1 MTDYL
6 VNPARKRRSKSAR
19 TKARARRTS
28 RRRSPPKGFKTWAAY
43 MASIRPARAQNK
55 GGTGMSK
62 KRRRS
67 RKGYRRKASA
77 AVVGRVGGRRR
88 SYRRNPPIG
97 RGIIG
102 KVMQGVTDAALGV
115 VGKAASRAV
124 PSLIGLPQGGAV
136 GIATQA
142 AVGIAAGMVADKVKP
157 GAGRAV
163 LQGALMGPIES
174 LVKGLNIPVI
184 STALG
189 DDYEG
194 YALAGYEDSGVAGY
208 VGAGTGMGDGAELS
222 TQQAWQ

>member
-6 VNPARKRRSKSAR
+6 VNPVRKRRSKPAR
-19 TKARARRTS
+19 SKARARRTS

-43 MASIRPARAQNK
+43 MASIRPARANK
-55 GGTGMSK
+55 GGKGMSK
-62 KRRRS
+62 KRRRRKSYS
-67 RKGYRRKASA
+67 RARASA
-77 AVVGRVGGRRR
+77 PAVRRGGGRRR

-142 AVGIAAGMVADKVKP
+142 AVGIAAGMVADKVRP
-157 GAGRAV
+157 GTGRAV

-184 STALG
+184 SSALG

-194 YALAGYEDSGVAGY
+194 YTLAGYDDPGIAGY
-208 VGAGTGMGDGAELS
+208 VGAGGMGDGAGVELS
-222 TQQAWQ
+222 AQQQY